1 MRKNNLLRSRKIKLI
16 AFIFIITF
24 LLPFFVSDQVRM
36 LTGISEEENNN
47 GLTINAKEPLDAV
60 DITEIGFWDDNY
72 GQINDVSVVGNYAY
86 LALGTE
92 GLLIYDVT
100 NASIPVLETYWD
112 DYDCSYIHAAGDYI
126 YCANN
131 TAIYVLDAGDID
143 SLNLAT
149 NWSASNV
156 RDIYGQG
163 NFVYYTRSNG
173 FYSYNI
179 TDLLNPTYEDHHTDN
194 DYYDFQIDGGYAYV
208 HETDNDQCRVI
219 NVTDP
224 TNLVYLYFMSV
235 SNLHDFY
242 YADNYIYTSNQ
253 NNLWL
258 WNFTDKSAV
267 PVNTDTYAFNNS
279 GLNNIQVA
287 GNYLFIEEGDD
298 IVLVDVSNKTN
309 VQFHSIS
316 ETNFFISDIIVK
328 GNTVYAFD
336 QYTFEIIDAA
346 DSMNLVILW
355 FDQIYGQTVGL
366 FIDGS
371 YAFVADT
378 TNLEILDISDPAN
391 PIRIGK
397 FFDDG
402 GDIIQVFA
410 RGDFAYILEAG
421 FGLKILD
428 VSDPT
433 NIIEMGNVSLMGYS
447 MWDLFVTEEY
457 AFVSLV
463 GDGLAIID
471 IFYHDSPQ
479 LIMIY
484 DEVPVI
490 FSAAMVDTY
499 LLLAALDY
507 FHVVDL
513 TNPFNPEKLSN
524 WTRTNAVYMDMYVVK
539 DYAILLSWE
548 GFDIIDI
555 TDLENPV
562 KVGQYFTWKT
572 PIDIFVEGKF
582 VYMLDDAEG
591 IDVFDLTHINHPKLI
606 GNYDNDQTHYGI
618 SVHNSYIYLAEGIN
632 GTRVLMT
639 DPTLSGK
646 LPFLGPFAI
655 FVSLT
660 MLSVLINFIRKKK
673 RR

>member
-1 MRKNNLLRSRKIKLI
+1 MRKNNLLRSRKNKLV
-16 AFIFIITF
+16 AFSFIITF
-24 LLPFFVSDQVRM
+24 LLPFLFSDQVKM
-36 LTGISEEENNN
+36 LVGLKEEDTTNE
-47 GLTINAKEPLDAV
+47 LAINAEPLDSV
-60 DITEIGFWDDNY
+60 DITETGYWDDNY

-92 GLLIYDVT
+92 GLLIFDVT
-100 NASIPVLETYWD
+100 NASIPVLETSWG
-112 DYDCSYIHAAGDYI
+112 DYDCSYIHAAGNYI

-131 TAIYVLDAGDID
+131 TAIYVLDASDINN
-143 SLNLAT
+143 LNLAT
-149 NWSASNV
+149 NWSAINV

-163 NFVYYTRSNG
+163 NLVYYTRING
-173 FYSYNI
+173 FYCYNI
-179 TDLLNPTYEDHHTDN
+179 TDLLNPTYEDHHTSN
-194 DYYDFQIDGGYAYV
+194 NYYDFQIDGGYAYV
-208 HETDNDQCRVI
+208 HETAGDQCRVF

-224 TNLVYLYFMSV
+224 TNLVYLYFITV

-258 WNFTDKSAV
+258 WNFTDKLAV
-267 PVNTDTYAFNNS
+267 PTNTDIYVFNNS

-309 VQFHSIS
+309 VLFHSIS
-316 ETNFFISDIIVK
+316 KTNFFISDFIVD
-328 GNTVYAFD
+328 GDTVYAFD

-346 DSMNLVILW
+346 DTMSLTLLW
-355 FDQIYGQTVGL
+355 FEQIYGFTTGF

-378 TNLEILDISDPAN
+378 TNLEVLDISDPAN
-391 PIRIGK
+391 PRKIGK

-402 GDIIQVFA
+402 GDIIEIAVL
-410 RGDFAYILEAG
+410 GDYAYILENG

-433 NIIEMGNVSLMGYS
+433 NIIEMGNISLMGYS
-447 MWDLFVTEEY
+447 MWDLYVTEEL

-471 IFYHDSPQ
+471 IFYPEYPQ

-484 DEVPVI
+484 HEVPVI
-490 FSAAMVDTY
+490 FSAAMIDTY

-507 FHVVDL
+507 FHIIDL
-513 TNPFNPEKLSN
+513 TNPFNPEELSN
-524 WTRTNAVYMDMYVVK
+524 WTRTNAVYTDMHVTK
-539 DYAILLSWE
+539 DYAFVMSWE
-548 GFDIIDI
+548 GFDVIDI
-555 TDLENPV
+555 NDKENPV
-562 KVGQYFTWKT
+562 KVSQYFNWKV
-572 PIDIFVEGKF
+572 PMSIYVEGRY
-582 VYMLDDAEG
+582 VYMLDATEG
-591 IDVFDLTHINHPKLI
+591 LDVFDLTYINHPKFI
-606 GNYDNDQTHYGI
+606 GNFDDGYTHFGF

-632 GTRVLMT
+632 GTRILMT
-639 DPTLSGK
+639 NPTLNKK

-655 FVSLT
+655 FASFT
-660 MLSVLINFIRKKK
+660 MLSILIIFIRKKK